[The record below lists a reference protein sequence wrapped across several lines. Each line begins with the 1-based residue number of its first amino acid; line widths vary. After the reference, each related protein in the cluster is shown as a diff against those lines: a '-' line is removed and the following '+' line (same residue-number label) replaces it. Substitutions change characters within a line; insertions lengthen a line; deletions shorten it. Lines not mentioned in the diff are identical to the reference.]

1 MGWSA
6 LMSWKSESANS
17 AQLIDQIGE
26 LLILAQGIQATSCII
41 CKKMAVQLR

>member
-6 LMSWKSESANS
+6 LMSCKSESANS

-26 LLILAQGIQATSCII
+26 LLVLMQGIQATACII
-41 CKKMAVQLR
+41 CKKMAPQLR

>member
-17 AQLIDQIGE
+17 AQLIDQIGKM
-26 LLILAQGIQATSCII
+26 LVVMQGIQVTSCII